1 MDKRPPTNNNDILDL
16 LRKSVEQQAEQ
27 DEEVSTPEENT
38 AETPDQMLKR
48 LKAQLG
54 QSDNDEKVRESDYDI
69 SGFEIEAAEQSQDSG
84 ITDEK
89 TKETDIENEDCP
101 SPNEFTP
108 AFSDKEAASL
118 ISAENE
124 PSVETET
131 LFVEDEDNFVQAEE
145 APMPDAVEEN
155 TPTDAEIPNK
165 TQETPVAV
173 ADNISPEIENAED
186 ESDEEA
192 RQRERVALFVEK
204 TINPEEEF
212 DYFAEMDRIAAKRKD
227 AVINAEQ
234 SDNSDN
240 KGEDTATE
248 DIPAAVTESEYE
260 IAPQPILVEN
270 AAESNLDT
278 PTDPQDDLSEA
289 PCVDHSPNPFFFA
302 SLTTPKNDEKD
313 ITRTIDGR
321 EAENLDDTDIN
332 LLIALG
338 KKEAVEN
345 SIGFVRVREAK
356 NNFYDPT
363 DEESITHNVFAYDGQ
378 EFRSPDQAEDIKTRY
393 RREKKTLYKRMI
405 CTLLL
410 AFVLLFIETV
420 VWLDIRIPFV
430 SDFLAVPL
438 QYAVINF
445 LLTAGGLALSAKSIL
460 SGLQGFFTMR
470 PNQHTPISMLCAIT
484 VIYNILLVSAF
495 REAALP
501 TYNSAL
507 LVFLSL
513 AIIGDAMRLTKEIL
527 TFDVISDEKEKFSLE
542 KSDTSS
548 ELIHEKKMLYK
559 RDLLVERVSFVG
571 RYFNRTARRPAA
583 FTEYFISLLIVL
595 VLSVFA
601 ATFVAFTQK
610 SLAHAFHMYTLALF
624 VCIPMQYL
632 LYDIYALQTLSK
644 FLYRHESAIIGENAD
659 REYVGA
665 NTVYLDDVEMFGH
678 HGVSVSGLRIYDEKN
693 FYHVMYLAQAVF
705 SKLEGP
711 LRYVLESNAGETK
724 KAKEITLENIY
735 ANGIEATVDSEHKVL
750 IGNEAFMR
758 KNGFAPKNNEEDE
771 KKVERGELCILHMAV
786 NGELCAKFYLKYTIT
801 QRFEK
806 FVAEMRE
813 NGTNVGI
820 RTLDPNVTERMIA
833 LLRGDSEAEI
843 SVIRPTLNDLVPL
856 GRRSDSSIITAKSP
870 HMISR
875 ILAQCVHLKKIRRT
889 GTWLRLASSLLGM
902 ITLVTLFAVF
912 SSVKI
917 PALLV
922 AVYQLLWLIPSII
935 YIKVKMK

>member
-1 MDKRPPTNNNDILDL
+1 MDKKPPTNNSDILDL
-16 LRKSVEQQAEQ
+16 LRKSVEQQADQ
-27 DEEVSTPEENT
+27 DAELSTPEENA

-54 QSDNDEKVRESDYDI
+54 QSDNDGTVRESDYDI
-69 SGFEIEAAEQSQDSG
+69 SGFEIEIAEESQDIG
-84 ITDEK
+84 ATEEK
-89 TKETDIENEDCP
+89 ANATDIENEEDP
-101 SPNEFTP
+101 SLDEFTP
-108 AFSDKEAASL
+108 AFNDEDPPVIANM
-118 ISAENE
+118 ENE
-124 PSVETET
+124 ASVETET
-131 LFVEDEDNFVQAEE
+131 LSAEDEDSFVQAEE
-145 APMPDAVEEN
+145 TPMHDTVEQN
-155 TPTDAEIPNK
+155 TPTEAEIPNK
-165 TQETPVAV
+165 TQETPVTIDENA
-173 ADNISPEIENAED
+173 SPEIEDIEN

-227 AVINAEQ
+227 AAINIEP
-234 SDNSDN
+234 SDN
-240 KGEDTATE
+240 KDEDTETE
-248 DIPAAVTESEYE
+248 DIPAAVTESDCE
-260 IAPQPILVEN
+260 IDLPTMIDEN
-270 AAESNLDT
+270 AADANGDI

-289 PCVDHSPNPFFFA
+289 PCIDHSPNPFFFA
-302 SLTTPKNDEKD
+302 SLNTPKNDEKSA
-313 ITRTIDGR
+313 TRTVEDR

-393 RREKKTLYKRMI
+393 RREKKTLYKRMV
-405 CTLLL
+405 CTLVL
-410 AFVLLFIETV
+410 AFVLLLVEAV

-438 QYAVINF
+438 QYTIINF
-445 LLTAGGLALSAKSIL
+445 LLTAGGIALSAKSIL
-460 SGLQGFFTMR
+460 SGLQGFLTMR
-470 PNQHTPISMLCAIT
+470 PNQHTPISILCAIT
-484 VIYNILLVSAF
+484 VIYNILLVTAF
-495 REAALP
+495 RDTSLP

-507 LVFLSL
+507 LVFLAL

-610 SLAHAFHMYTLALF
+610 SLAQALHMYTLSLF

-632 LYDIYALQTLSK
+632 LYDIYALLTLSK
-644 FLYRHESAIIGENAD
+644 LLYRHESAIIGENAD
-659 REYVGA
+659 KEYMGA

-711 LRYVLESNAGETK
+711 LRYVLENNAGETK

-758 KNGFAPKNNEEDE
+758 KNGFSPKRNEEDE
-771 KKVERGELCILHMAV
+771 KKAERGELCILHMAV

-806 FVAEMRE
+806 FVAEMRG

-833 LLRGDSEAEI
+833 LLRGDSETEI

-875 ILAQCVHLKKIRRT
+875 ILAQCARLKKIRRT
-889 GTWLRLASSLLGM
+889 GMWLRWASSLLGL

-917 PALLV
+917 PAMFV
-922 AVYQLLWLIPSII
+922 AIYQLLWLIPSII